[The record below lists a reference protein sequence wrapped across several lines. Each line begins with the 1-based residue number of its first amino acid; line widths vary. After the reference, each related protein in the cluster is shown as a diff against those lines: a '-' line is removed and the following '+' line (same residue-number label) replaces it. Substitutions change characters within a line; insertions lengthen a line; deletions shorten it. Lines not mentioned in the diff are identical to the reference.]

1 MPRVVLDTNVLVS
14 SLIKRG
20 RSRELLARIVENKLS
35 LVLSEE
41 ILSEFIDVMSR
52 DKFRRYATRF
62 EVKRFVGF
70 LLQIAEVVKVKSR
83 LKAVKEDPDDDKIL
97 ECAFD
102 GKANYI
108 VSGDEH
114 LLKMRRYRRIEIVSV
129 AEMLEK
135 L

>member
-62 EVKRFVGF
+62 EVKRFVDF

-114 LLKMRRYRRIEIVSV
+114 LLKMRGHRRIEIVSV